1 MSQYVGASGNDL
13 IAHTTNRY
21 LYALR
26 RTDAGDI
33 FINKVDQIS
42 IDDSIQLNEPGDPRD
57 NYTDF
62 EVGVDFFE
70 GRDVKHEQVF
80 PNLRYEQ
87 YRWDDRN
94 LYYYIN
100 DEGELVVR
108 INQRYDYPEGI

>member
-1 MSQYVGASGNDL
+1 MSDYVGISGDSL
-13 IAHTTNRY
+13 VKDTTNRY

-26 RTDAGDI
+26 RTEAGDI
-33 FINKVDQIS
+33 FVNRVDQLS
-42 IDDSIQLNEPGDPRD
+42 NEDSIQLNEPGDAGD

-94 LYYYIN
+94 IYYYIN